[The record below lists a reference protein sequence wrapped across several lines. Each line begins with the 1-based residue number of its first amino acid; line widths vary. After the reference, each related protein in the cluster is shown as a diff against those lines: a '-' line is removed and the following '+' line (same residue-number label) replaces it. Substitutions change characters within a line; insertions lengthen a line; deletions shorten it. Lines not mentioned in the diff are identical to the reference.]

1 MQLDQSQYLDRLERQ
16 LDGVP
21 LPRVALGVLSVTV
34 SLWVALLAGWV
45 PMPMPADL
53 PVSAPG
59 AMERAALRS
68 GAIGAY
74 LLTWGVMMAA
84 MMYPAMLP
92 FARRYASAMR
102 GDRTARAA
110 ALATFFATYGLVW
123 TATGAVPLAVD
134 ALVSIHA
141 LVEYA
146 PSLVYG
152 GALLFVGW
160 YQLSGFKGAA
170 LADCCDRVTVDS
182 PALRTAARLG
192 LRHGRNCVLATWHLF
207 ALMVLVGSMNVVW
220 MLGLTGILV
229 TERFP
234 VCGREI
240 SRAAGVI
247 AAVAGVLVLLPVP
260 FPFL

>member
-1 MQLDQSQYLDRLERQ
+1 MQIDHSQSLDRLERR
-16 LDGVP
+16 LDSVQIP
-21 LPRVALGVLSVTV
+21 PVTLGVLAVTL

-45 PMPMPADL
+45 PMPTPTDL
-53 PVSAPG
+53 PTSAPG
-59 AMERAALRS
+59 AMERAALHG

-74 LLTWGVMMAA
+74 LVMWAVMMAA

-92 FARRYASAMR
+92 FARRYASAMA
-102 GDRTARAA
+102 GDWPARAA
-110 ALATFFATYGLVW
+110 ALATFFVTYGLVW
-123 TATGAVPLAVD
+123 AATGAVPLAVD
-134 ALVSIHA
+134 GLVDVHA
-141 LVEYA
+141 LVQRA
-146 PSLVYG
+146 PDLTYG
-152 GALLFVGW
+152 GTLLFAGW

-170 LADCCDRVTVDS
+170 LDDCCDRVSVDS
-182 PALRTAARLG
+182 PGLQKAVRLG

-207 ALMVLVGSMNVVW
+207 ALMVLVGSMNAFW

-240 SRAAGVI
+240 SRAVGVL
-247 AAVAGVLVLLPVP
+247 AAVAGVLVLLPIP

>member
-1 MQLDQSQYLDRLERQ
+1 MQLDHSQYLDRFERQ
-16 LDGVP
+16 LDGVQI
-21 LPRVALGVLSVTV
+21 PRVALGVLGVTV

-53 PVSAPG
+53 PTSAPG
-59 AMERAALRS
+59 AMERAALHG

-74 LLTWGVMMAA
+74 LVMWGVMMAA

-92 FARRYASAMR
+92 FARRYASAIC
-102 GDRTARAA
+102 GNPAARAA
-110 ALATFFATYGLVW
+110 ALATFFAVYGLVW

-134 ALVSIHA
+134 GLVDVHR
-141 LVEYA
+141 LVGSA
-146 PSLVYG
+146 PELVYG
-152 GALLFVGW
+152 STLLFVGW
-160 YQLSGFKGAA
+160 YQLSGFKSAA
-170 LADCCDRVTVDS
+170 LDDCCDRVSVDS
-182 PALRTAARLG
+182 PDLRTAARLG

-207 ALMVLVGSMNVVW
+207 ALLVLVGSMNFFW

-247 AAVAGVLVLLPVP
+247 AAVAGVLVLLPIP

>member
-1 MQLDQSQYLDRLERQ
+1 MQLDHSRSLDRLERR
-16 LDGVP
+16 LDSVQIP
-21 LPRVALGVLSVTV
+21 PVTLGVLAVTL

-53 PVSAPG
+53 PMSAPG
-59 AMERAALRS
+59 AMERAALHG
-68 GAIGAY
+68 GAIGTY
-74 LLTWGVMMAA
+74 LVMWGVMMAA

-92 FARRYASAMR
+92 FARRYASAME
-102 GDRTARAA
+102 GDWPARAA

-134 ALVSIHA
+134 AIVDVHA
-141 LVEYA
+141 LVVNA
-146 PSLVYG
+146 PELVYG
-152 GALLFVGW
+152 STLVFVGW

-170 LADCCDRVTVDS
+170 LDDCCDRVSVDS
-182 PALRTAARLG
+182 PALRTAAGLG

-207 ALMVLVGSMNVVW
+207 ALMVLVGSMNHFW

-240 SRAAGVI
+240 SRAVGLL
-247 AAVAGVLVLLPVP
+247 AAVAGVLILLPVP